1 MKKIFST
8 YYSASA
14 FNLGTLALRVL
25 FGTLMFV
32 NHGIGKLM
40 HFEERRHTFYDPF
53 QLGSQWS
60 LSLVIFAEMFCSLL
74 LVLGLFTRFAL
85 LPLIIT
91 MGVVVFLVNQGKPFE
106 DYELSVLYLT
116 VFFALLLTGPGRFS
130 IDAAISK

>member
-1 MKKIFST
+1 
-8 YYSASA
+8 
-14 FNLGTLALRVL
+14 
-25 FGTLMFV
+25 MFV